1 MRQLGNLRPAG
12 EWNLLDAGWNENA
25 DFQRRR
31 WIVKERPLTCTA
43 CGKACNSASR
53 LSLPELFRLQE
64 SFVGCLALRRLHRP
78 RENGEKLEP
87 FWSRLFH
94 PMRTP
99 GDWLLLATHA
109 YDGALEPRSVDPRS
123 APRCEALEPTASDTQ
138 RETIDPSRRQLE
150 LDRRFWG
157 DAVYRQLP
165 RELLETALLPSDAFL
180 SISIVPVLMVIARI
194 SEGCRQRCL
203 GYLDAQAFAIQTALV
218 RLPAHATQAR
228 RQLAGFAEDGAMLRQ
243 LLIDSPPEASV
254 RSARKA
260 DAIERWLDTGTFEDA
275 ESEHSARSEYFAP
288 VLEYGDTR
296 AQSRVAIL
304 RSR

>member
-1 MRQLGNLRPAG
+1 MKQWA
-12 EWNLLDAGWNENA
+12 
-25 DFQRRR
+25 
-31 WIVKERPLTCTA
+31 LTCSA
-43 CGKACNSASR
+43 CGKSCNAASR
-53 LSLPELFRLQE
+53 LSLPELFRSQE
-64 SFVGCLALRRLHRP
+64 RLVGCLALRRLHRP

-94 PMRTP
+94 PMRTT

-109 YDGALEPRSVDPRS
+109 YDDGALDPRSADPRSADPRS
-123 APRCEALEPTASDTQ
+123 APRCAALEPKVSEPEP
-138 RETIDPSRRQLE
+138 ETVEASRRQLE

-165 RELLETALLPSDAFL
+165 RELLESSLLPSDAFL

-203 GYLDAQAFAIQTALV
+203 EYLDAQALAIQTALV
-218 RLPAHATQAR
+218 RLPAHATQAQ
-228 RQLAGFAEDGAMLRQ
+228 RQLAGFAEDGATLRQ

-260 DAIERWLDTGTFEDA
+260 HAIERWLDTGTFEDA

-288 VLEYGDTR
+288 ILEFGDAR
-296 AQSRVAIL
+296 GESRVAIL

>member
-1 MRQLGNLRPAG
+1 MK
-12 EWNLLDAGWNENA
+12 EWA
-25 DFQRRR
+25 
-31 WIVKERPLTCTA
+31 LTCSA
-43 CGKACNSASR
+43 CGKCCSSASR

-64 SFVGCLALRRLHRP
+64 RLVGCLALRRLHRP
-78 RENGEKLEP
+78 RENGQKIEP

-99 GDWLLLATHA
+99 GDGLLLATHA
-109 YDGALEPRSVDPRS
+109 YHDGALDPRSADPRS
-123 APRCEALEPTASDTQ
+123 APPCAALEPNGSEPG
-138 RETIDPSRRQLE
+138 RETIEASRRRLE

-165 RELLETALLPSDAFL
+165 RELLESSLLPSDGCL

-203 GYLDAQAFAIQTALV
+203 GYLEAQAVAIQAALV
-218 RLPAHATQAR
+218 RLPAHATQAE
-228 RQLAGFAEDGAMLRQ
+228 RQLAGFAEDGATLRQ
-243 LLIDSPPEASV
+243 LLIDAPPEANVRSV
-254 RSARKA
+254 RKA
-260 DAIERWLDTGTFEDA
+260 SAIEHWLDTGTFEDA

-288 VLEYGDTR
+288 ILEFGDTR
-296 AQSRVAIL
+296 SESRVAIL